1 MRISYSLI
9 VLFIGIFLFSN
20 DAKSQLSI
28 DTDIT
33 ILEAQSDEGNSDA
46 KFYLGTLYYIG
57 RGMNQDFNKAIE
69 LFEEASD
76 GGNVSATFNLGIIYA
91 KGRGVDIDEKKA
103 FDYYKNCLLYTS
115 DRCRRIERCRSR
127 WSPYH

>member
-46 KFYLGTLYYIG
+46 KFYL
-57 RGMNQDFNKAIE
+57 
-69 LFEEASD
+69 
-76 GGNVSATFNLGIIYA
+76 
-91 KGRGVDIDEKKA
+91 
-103 FDYYKNCLLYTS
+103 
-115 DRCRRIERCRSR
+115 
-127 WSPYH
+127 

>member
-57 RGMNQDFNKAIE
+57 RGMNQDFNKAI
-69 LFEEASD
+69 
-76 GGNVSATFNLGIIYA
+76 
-91 KGRGVDIDEKKA
+91 
-103 FDYYKNCLLYTS
+103 
-115 DRCRRIERCRSR
+115 
-127 WSPYH
+127 

>member
-57 RGMNQDFNKAIE
+57 RGMIMTVPMKPIE
-69 LFEEASD
+69 EEKEKEKVKED
-76 GGNVSATFNLGIIYA
+76 G
-91 KGRGVDIDEKKA
+91 
-103 FDYYKNCLLYTS
+103 
-115 DRCRRIERCRSR
+115 
-127 WSPYH
+127 